1 VHRVPADGLV
11 SSRRRSLVGPTLVSL
26 GFALFVGPGPL
37 GVLVP
42 WLITRWRIEDPLLGV
57 TALRGVGVV
66 LITLGLPCLVES
78 IVRFVRIGRGT
89 LAPVMPTERLVVTGL
104 YRYVRNPMYVGVV
117 SLIVGQ
123 ALLFGSGATLLYAVA
138 VATGF
143 HLFVVLYEEPTMRRT
158 YGEEYKTYCL
168 QVRRW
173 LPRIRSTPTR
183 GGR

>member
-1 VHRVPADGLV
+1 MT
-11 SSRRRSLVGPTLVSL
+11 SSRRSLVGPTVVSVA
-26 GFALFVGPGPL
+26 FAVFVGPGPL
-37 GVLVP
+37 GVLGP
-42 WLITRWRIEDPLLGV
+42 WLITRWRVDDPLLGV
-57 TALRGVGVV
+57 TALRGVGVA
-66 LITLGLPCLVES
+66 LIALGLPCLVES

-89 LAPVMPTERLVVTGL
+89 LVPVLPTEHLVVTGL
-104 YRYVRNPMYVGVV
+104 YRYVRNPMYIGVV

-123 ALLFGSGATLLYAVA
+123 ALLFGSGATLLYGAV

-158 YGEEYKTYCL
+158 YGDEYKAYCL

-173 LPRIRSTPTR
+173 LPRLRSGPTA